1 MFKKDARKVYA
12 VTLFLTVAC
21 FAWRQPTSALTGAVW
36 MTLHVVTFA
45 AWFWSVAIDWVA
57 THDAET
63 RREDQ
68 ALWGDQPVPE
78 DWS

>member
-21 FAWRQPTSALTGAVW
+21 FAWPQPTSSLTGAIW
-36 MTLHVVTFA
+36 MTVHVVTFS